1 MDLRCLRRSVYFHF
15 DFFKDEFRPMNDF
28 EVRRGAGVAGHDEIG
43 PDGFV
48 SAGPAE
54 NGKWEFD
61 NFFYAKRCNTV

>member
-1 MDLRCLRRSVYFHF
+1 
-15 DFFKDEFRPMNDF
+15 MNDF